1 MTRVQ
6 FTERDWVAELAEC
19 EEAVPAGLLERIMAD
34 PEVVPRLIEVI
45 EAETAEPKGEWVP
58 LHASKLLA
66 ELRDE
71 RAAAPL
77 VGLLCSLDDDDS
89 LGGTVMSAI
98 RALGPAAVEPL
109 AAKLAERE
117 TGHPWT
123 LLDVVTQLGI
133 KDDRFFEAL
142 LAELEESPDFI
153 AGCLAEYGD
162 ARAVSHL
169 HRVLASRELAD
180 NPLRN
185 HTIVE
190 LGAAIEHLGD
200 TLSDAERRKVAEAGR
215 GLQDEDLFGDD
226 GFDELDEF
234 DELDDFDG
242 EPRRM
247 PAVAPRRPG
256 RNEPCSCGSGRKYKH
271 CHWKQDQLEP

>member
-6 FTERDWVAELAEC
+6 FTEHDWVAELAEC
-19 EEAVPAGLLERIMAD
+19 EDAMPTGLQERIMAD

-45 EAETAEPKGEWVP
+45 EAETAEPKGEWLP
-58 LHASKLLA
+58 LHATNLLA

-77 VGLLCSLDDDDS
+77 VRLLCSLDDDDS
-89 LGGTVMSAI
+89 LGGPVMSAI
-98 RALGPAAVEPL
+98 HELGPAAVEPL
-109 AAKLAERE
+109 VAKLAERE

-123 LLDVVTQLGI
+123 LLDVVARLGI
-133 KDDRFFEAL
+133 RDDRFFNAL

-185 HTIVE
+185 HAVVE

-200 TLSDAERRKVAEAGR
+200 TLSDAERRKVAQAGS
-215 GLQDEDLFGDD
+215 GLHDEDLFGDD
-226 GFDELDEF
+226 GFDDEY
-234 DELDDFDG
+234 DEYDG
-242 EPRRM
+242 APRRM
-247 PAVAPRRPG
+247 PVLAPQRPG
-256 RNEPCSCGSGRKYKH
+256 RNEPCSCGSGKKYKH
-271 CHWKQDQLEP
+271 CHWKQDQLEQ